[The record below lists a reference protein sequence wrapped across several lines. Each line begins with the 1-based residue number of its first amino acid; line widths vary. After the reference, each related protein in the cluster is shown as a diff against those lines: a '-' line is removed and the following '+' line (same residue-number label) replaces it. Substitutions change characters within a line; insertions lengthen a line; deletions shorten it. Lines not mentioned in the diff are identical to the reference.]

1 MFTLQMMLSPWA
13 LVNIEMLIS
22 PLARTFGQDNVLDTR
37 ATKCASVVSFKQFH
51 HGSGKLRKQPTNICH
66 SLNLIC
72 YDSSM
77 FNSWLI
83 HIHTQTNI
91 FRPSLIFLLVMLDI
105 NAMLTLGQYLQSFVN
120 VLVLMSMYVIHCLM
134 RIL

>member
-1 MFTLQMMLSPWA
+1 MCKKEA
-13 LVNIEMLIS
+13 CKV
-22 PLARTFGQDNVLDTR
+22 
-37 ATKCASVVSFKQFH
+37 ASFLHMSCLFNMGLESLENNQ
-51 HGSGKLRKQPTNICH
+51 QICR

-83 HIHTQTNI
+83 HTYINKHL
-91 FRPSLIFLLVMLDI
+91 SSELDFLASDI